1 MEPRLIRIALLDD
14 YQRVAETMADWTA
27 VRARADLHVFHE
39 PLGGEGAV
47 ASALAGFDIIG
58 AMRDRTTFSRAVIE
72 QLPKLRFLTVT
83 GPYCE
88 KLDMAAANDRGVIV
102 SATGAAGGS
111 SPGFAQAH
119 HATPELTWALIL
131 AVTRN
136 LAREDR
142 AVRAGGWQHAMGRV
156 LHGRTLGVVGLGN
169 IGKIVAGYARAFGM
183 KVIAWSPNLTDERAA
198 AVGACV
204 VDKETLFRT
213 SDVVTVHLKP
223 APSLTATVGANEIGL
238 MKPDAIIVNTSRAAL
253 IDEAAMIE
261 ALATRRIA
269 GAGLDVF
276 SHEPLPPDHPLR
288 RLENVVL
295 TPHIGYVTEE
305 QYRIFYSQTA
315 ENILAFLDGAP
326 IRVINRTEGLIPP
339 PWRPQN
345 AAWP

>member
-1 MEPRLIRIALLDD
+1 LTTIALLDD
-14 YQRVAETMADWTA
+14 YQRVAETMADWGP
-27 VRARADLHVFHE
+27 VRARANLTVFHE
-39 PLGGEGAV
+39 PLGGPDAIV
-47 ASALAGFDIIG
+47 SALAGFDIIG

-102 SATGAAGGS
+102 SATEGS
-111 SPGFAQAH
+111 PEAPQAH
-119 HATPELTWALIL
+119 YATPELTWALIL

-136 LAREDR
+136 VAREDR
-142 AVRAGGWQHAMGRV
+142 ALRTGGWQHLMGRV

-183 KVIAWSPNLTDERAA
+183 TVIAWSPNLTDERAA
-198 AVGACV
+198 AVGARA

-223 APSLTATVGANEIGL
+223 APSLIATVGAKEIGL
-238 MKPDAIIVNTSRAAL
+238 MKPDSIIVNTSRGAL
-253 IDEAAMIE
+253 IDEAALIE
-261 ALATRRIA
+261 ALAAGRIA

-276 SHEPLPPDHPLR
+276 SQEPLPLDHPLR
-288 RLENVVL
+288 RLENVVV
-295 TPHIGYVTEE
+295 TPHIGYVAEE
-305 QYRIFYSQTA
+305 QYRVFYGQTA

-339 PWRPQN
+339 PWRPQD
-345 AAWP
+345 AV